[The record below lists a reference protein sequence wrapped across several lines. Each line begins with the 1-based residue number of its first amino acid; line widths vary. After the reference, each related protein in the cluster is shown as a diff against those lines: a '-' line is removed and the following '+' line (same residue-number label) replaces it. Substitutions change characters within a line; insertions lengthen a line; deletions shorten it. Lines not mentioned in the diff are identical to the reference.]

1 MKYMFFEVFQ
11 ACKKWNSC
19 FLRFFQV
26 APLKNDTKKH
36 WIICQT
42 FRPICQNFPTHL
54 PKVLPLLTTQLSHP
68 PKKNKKKQQG
78 NLPCER
84 NWVSFQP
91 TVEFFDNFFGAT
103 ESNGNVPKSP
113 DGKTSKVWLNAR
125 RLEDHQYIFLHQLW
139 WGWRSQNNNKKNRPQ
154 AWNGKLSFLSGVN
167 KRNEPSEIIWNIF
180 FVKIEEVAF
189 NFKQIAPFCF
199 LASGEKIIF
208 FFCLLL
214 KKKIREK
221 KNHVSWKSLRKKRV
235 EPFQINKTFCL
246 TLTNEGK
253 KKKLRFL
260 LPLHGVHICGKSTE
274 RKKKKMRRRG
284 KNNRCNPP
292 SPYSKHRHTHQYP
305 QTRTLF

>member
-1 MKYMFFEVFQ
+1 MSTLWVQ
-11 ACKKWNSC
+11 VSC
-19 FLRFFQV
+19 GPAGSDFYCPSCPCL
-26 APLKNDTKKH
+26 NDTKKH
-36 WIICQT
+36 WIIHQT
-42 FRPICQNFPTHL
+42 VQISFQNFPTHL
-54 PKVLPLLTTQLSHP
+54 PKVLPLLTTKLSHAP
-68 PKKNKKKQQG
+68 KSPKKIQQG

-253 KKKLRFL
+253 KKKKKLRFL

-274 RKKKKMRRRG
+274 RKKKNATKR
-284 KNNRCNPP
+284 K
-292 SPYSKHRHTHQYP
+292 K
-305 QTRTLF
+305 